1 MCCLCHGICKWLD
14 VPFHS
19 DKDDKPKAPSLVSSL
34 YWLAGDVKA
43 PSLVSS
49 LYWLAGDVKKPHVLF
64 AKRGN
69 LASGVVIWP

>member
-1 MCCLCHGICKWLD
+1 MRATKITEENGICKWLD

-34 YWLAGDVKA
+34 YWLAGDVK
-43 PSLVSS
+43 
-49 LYWLAGDVKKPHVLF
+49 KPHVLF
-64 AKRGN
+64 AKKGN